1 MTNRITTL
9 EAQVSE
15 LEATVHA
22 LTADLVEVKS
32 RLNELEGGATDTD
45 TPSDPSAESSSG
57 SRGSM
62 AFSPEDDAAIV
73 DQFTGVMGQPP
84 APPAED
90 AEASPEED
98 HDGDIVIA

>member
-1 MTNRITTL
+1 MTNRITSL

-32 RLNELEGGATDTD
+32 RLNELEGEPTTAEPTAE
-45 TPSDPSAESSSG
+45 PPSASSSA
-57 SRGSM
+57 SRGAM

-84 APPAED
+84 TPPADDGET
-90 AEASPEED
+90 SPDEE